1 MQQPLVSIIIPTYN
15 RAHLIGETLDSVLAQ
30 TYTNWECIVVD
41 DGSTDGTAELLA
53 TYCKNDARFQYH
65 HRPKD
70 RPKGA
75 NACRNYGFELSKG
88 AYINWF
94 DDDDVMLPDFI
105 KLKKDAFTSS
115 IDLVICSGF
124 LVDSDLEHK
133 KAIILN
139 EKPDLFK
146 EYVLWKLQILTPSV
160 LFKKAYLINKELF
173 SNKIKRGQ
181 ESELFSRL
189 FFKLPEN
196 SFKIINEPLFLYR
209 QHVNTK
215 TTKNL
220 AYVKEYKESQS
231 FIFIANLNKG
241 CKLKDSELIN
251 YFYYYLLEIFFRGI
265 ENNHLKNSNYILK
278 NIIYNIYKIDFILS
292 SKLFFYGKL
301 FILLKRSSYR
311 IEKRFKLY
319 KFRIIT

>member
-1 MQQPLVSIIIPTYN
+1 MNTPLVSIIIPTYN

-30 TYTNWECIVVD
+30 TYTHWECIVVD
-41 DGSTDGTAELLA
+41 DGSTDGTEEVL
-53 TYCKNDARFQYH
+53 KMFVDKDDRIQYH
-65 HRPKD
+65 LRPKD

-88 AYINWF
+88 EYINWF

-133 KAIILN
+133 NAIILN
-139 EKPDLFK
+139 EKPDLYK
-146 EYVLWKLQILTPSV
+146 EYVLWRLRIITGCV
-160 LFKKAYLINKELF
+160 LFKRSFLKNKELYCHI
-173 SNKIKRGQ
+173 IKRGQ

-215 TTKNL
+215 STKNL
-220 AYVKEYKESQS
+220 AYVKEYKESET
-231 FIFIANLNKG
+231 IIAFENLKKSIVINDCELTNYLYKF
-241 CKLKDSELIN
+241 LIN
-251 YFYYYLLEIFFRGI
+251 IFFRGI
-265 ENNHLKNSNYILK
+265 ENNHLSNSK
-278 NIIYNIYKIDFILS
+278 KILS
-292 SKLFFYGKL
+292 NLLSVVHKKNFQLALKL
-301 FILLKRSSYR
+301 FIFCNFFLFINRGSYR
-311 IEKRFKLY
+311 IEKNIKKY
-319 KFRIIT
+319 KF

>member
-1 MQQPLVSIIIPTYN
+1 
-15 RAHLIGETLDSVLAQ
+15 
-30 TYTNWECIVVD
+30 VVD
-41 DGSTDGTAELLA
+41 DGSTDGSEEVLKM
-53 TYCKNDARFQYH
+53 YVDKDDRIQYH
-65 HRPKD
+65 QRPKD

-209 QHVNTK
+209 QHLNTK

-231 FIFIANLNKG
+231 FIAVKNLKKSLEINDLSLIDYLFKG
-241 CKLKDSELIN
+241 
-251 YFYYYLLEIFFRGI
+251 LLDIFFRGL
-265 ENNHLKNSNYILK
+265 ENKHDSNSRYIFKNLIYLFPKNNKKFKMEFVFFGIL
-278 NIIYNIYKIDFILS
+278 FLS
-292 SKLFFYGKL
+292 IRKG
-301 FILLKRSSYR
+301 SYSV
-311 IEKRFKLY
+311 EKRWKAIN
-319 KFRIIT
+319 FRK